1 MFVDYYPGATLI
13 HRLDVR
19 AKLVAFTALMVLLF
33 FFTNP
38 FYNLLLAAFSTF
50 LLYYLGLPT
59 RKISSIL
66 KPIAPI
72 LLIIMVITAFTYPAD
87 NFVIPVAKVVFYKK
101 GWFEV
106 TSGGVLYGATLVLRI
121 FNMVVLSSILTC
133 STPLDHFLQ
142 VMKMSRLPSNV
153 SFLIITGIRFVPTMQ
168 KKVEMVFNAQKVR
181 GAHFDE
187 KGLFSRIKAYIP
199 IMVPLLVQ
207 SLYMSDRLAVAML
220 NRGYG
225 AAARQTSLEE
235 ISLTRLDYIFIIL
248 FSIVTGVGIY
258 LRFKGIGRL

>member
-1 MFVDYYPGATLI
+1 MFVDYYPGATII

-38 FYNLLLAAFSTF
+38 LYNLLLAVFSTF
-50 LLYYLGLPT
+50 LLFYLGLPI
-59 RKISSIL
+59 RKISAIL
-66 KPIAPI
+66 RPVAPI
-72 LLIIMVITAFTYPAD
+72 LLFIMLITAFTYPAE
-87 NFVIPVAKVVFYKK
+87 NFVIPAAKVVFYKK
-101 GWFEV
+101 GWFEIS
-106 TSGGVLYGATLVLRI
+106 SGGVLYGATLVLRI
-121 FNMVVLSSILTC
+121 FNMVILSSILTC

-181 GAHFDE
+181 GANFDE
-187 KGLFSRIKAYIP
+187 KGLFSRVKAYIP

-235 ISLTRLDYIFIIL
+235 ISMNGLDYIFIML
-248 FSIVTGVGIY
+248 FMAVTVVGIY
-258 LRFKGIGRL
+258 LRVQGIGRL

>member
-1 MFVDYYPGATLI
+1 MFVDYYPGKTLL

-19 AKLVAFTALMVLLF
+19 AKLAAFTALMVLLF

-38 FYNLLLAAFSTF
+38 LYNLFLALFGIF
-50 LLYYLGLPT
+50 LLFYLGLPT
-59 RKISSIL
+59 HKISSIL

-72 LLIIMVITAFTYPAD
+72 LLLILLITAFSYPAED
-87 NFVIPVAKVVFYKK
+87 FAIPAAKVVFYKK
-101 GWFEV
+101 DWFELS
-106 TSGGVLYGATLVLRI
+106 SGGVLYGITLVLRI
-121 FNMVVLSSILTC
+121 FSMVIFSSILTC
-133 STPLDHFLQ
+133 STPMDHFLQ
-142 VMKMSRLPSNV
+142 LMKISRLPANI

-181 GAHFDE
+181 GASFDE
-187 KGLFSRIKAYIP
+187 KGLVNRIKAYIP

-235 ISLTRLDYIFIIL
+235 IRMAGTDYIFIIL
-248 FSIVTGVGIY
+248 SLAVVVMGIY
-258 LRFKGIGRL
+258 LRVQGIGRL